1 MEKTIS
7 EKNFYYI
14 CGINIYSYGIIHTD
28 NAPKAIGPYS
38 QAVKSGNMLFV
49 SGQIPINPK
58 TGELSSGTIQ
68 EQTRLV
74 LTNIGEILKAAGY
87 NYSNVVKTTCL
98 LADIKDF
105 ADMNGVYAEFF
116 KENPPARSAF
126 AVASLPK
133 GARLEIEVI
142 AAK

>member
-1 MEKTIS
+1 MET
-7 EKNFYYI
+7 
-14 CGINIYSYGIIHTD
+14 IHTD

-38 QAVKSGNMLFV
+38 QAVKAGNMLFV
-49 SGQIPINPK
+49 SGQIPIDPK

-68 EQTRLV
+68 EQTKLV

-87 NYSNVVKTTCL
+87 GYESVVKTTCL

-105 ADMNGVYAEFF
+105 QDMNSVYAEFF
-116 KENPPARSAF
+116 PQNPPARSAF
-126 AVASLPK
+126 AVKDLPK

-142 AAK
+142 ATK